1 MEVDEDWIKSIEI
14 QGTDE
19 HLERVHSFKHLG
31 IIISEQLNWSD
42 HFDYIQKKVSS
53 RLSILRRIRH
63 LLPIKTRKLIYN
75 SLILPLLDYGDIML
89 GDRCNKALMDK
100 LQVLQH
106 IAAKVILDRY
116 TYTLYAGDSA
126 LYRSS
131 ESANDLQ
138 DKLNHDLA
146 SVTNWM
152 RANKLTLN
160 IFKSKFML
168 VGSRRRL
175 DAIQSIEIQGTDE
188 HLERVHSFKHL
199 GIIISEQLNWSDHFD
214 YIQKKVSSR
223 LGILRRI
230 RHLLPIK
237 TRKLVYNSLILP
249 LLDYGDIQL
258 CGETDVIK
266 L

>member
-53 RLSILRRIRH
+53 RL
-63 LLPIKTRKLIYN
+63 
-75 SLILPLLDYGDIML
+75 
-89 GDRCNKALMDK
+89 
-100 LQVLQH
+100 
-106 IAAKVILDRY
+106 
-116 TYTLYAGDSA
+116 
-126 LYRSS
+126 
-131 ESANDLQ
+131 
-138 DKLNHDLA
+138 
-146 SVTNWM
+146 
-152 RANKLTLN
+152 
-160 IFKSKFML
+160 
-168 VGSRRRL
+168 
-175 DAIQSIEIQGTDE
+175 
-188 HLERVHSFKHL
+188 
-199 GIIISEQLNWSDHFD
+199 
-214 YIQKKVSSR
+214 
-223 LGILRRI
+223 
-230 RHLLPIK
+230 K